1 MKNYWK
7 KYRLWPLLTGALF
20 MASCENSPQVPPDM
34 LAQVNDAFLVKE
46 QLNAQVPEGFSD
58 EERLALKRTLIK
70 KWVNDEIVYQTAVRE
85 GLQLSPRQ
93 QVMVEQY
100 RKALLA
106 ESFLDSKLNK
116 NYRIAQK
123 QIEDY
128 YDEHKSEFIRTED
141 EVHVIHLFVE
151 NRDRA
156 IFKEIGESK
165 DLMAII
171 KKYYFNTRSSE
182 IMPNGDLGYVER
194 SSLPPFID
202 KALKRLKTGA
212 ISPVIKVKEGYHF
225 VQLLDAAKKGSVRDL
240 DLVKNQIIL
249 RLKWQKRQEEY
260 ERLLDEWKQ
269 KFQIQTYLSKAD

>member
-1 MKNYWK
+1 MKNCWK
-7 KYRLWPLLTGALF
+7 KYSLWPAVTSLLLLA
-20 MASCENSPQVPPDM
+20 ACENTPQVPPDM
-34 LAQVNDAFLVKE
+34 LAQVNDAFLVKD
-46 QLNAQVPEGFSD
+46 QLNAQVPEGLSD

-85 GLQLSPRQ
+85 GVQLSARQ
-93 QVMVEQY
+93 KVMVEQY

-128 YDEHKSEFIRTED
+128 YDEHKNEFIRSDD
-141 EVHVIHLFVE
+141 EVHIIHLFVE

-156 IFKEIGESK
+156 IFKEIRESK
-165 DLMAII
+165 DLLAII

-194 SSLPPFID
+194 STLPSYIN

-212 ISPVIKVKEGYHF
+212 ISPVIKVKKGYHF
-225 VQLLDAAKKGSVRDL
+225 VQLLDAARKGSVRDL

-260 ERLLDEWKQ
+260 NRLLDEWKQ

>member
-7 KYRLWPLLTGALF
+7 KYKLLPVLTGALIL
-20 MASCENSPQVPPDM
+20 ASCENGPQVPPDM
-34 LAQVNDAFLVKE
+34 LAQVNDAFLVKD
-46 QLNAQVPEGFSD
+46 QLNAQVPVGFSD

-70 KWVNDEIVYQTAVRE
+70 KWVNEEIVYQTALAE
-85 GLQLSPRQ
+85 GMQLSPRQ
-93 QVMVEQY
+93 KEMVEQY

-106 ESFLDSKLNK
+106 ESFLDSRLNK

-123 QIEDY
+123 EIEDY
-128 YDEHKSEFIRTED
+128 YDEHKAEFVRSTD

-165 DLMAII
+165 DLLAII

-194 SSLPPFID
+194 SILPSYIE
-202 KALKRLKTGA
+202 KAVKRLKTGA
-212 ISPVIKVKEGYHF
+212 ISPPVKVKEGYHF
-225 VQLLDAAKKGSVRDL
+225 VQLLDAAKKGSIRDL
-240 DLVKNQIIL
+240 DLVKDQIVL
-249 RLKWQKRQEEY
+249 RLKWQKRQQEH

-269 KFQIQTYLSKAD
+269 KFQIQTYLSKAE

>member
-7 KYRLWPLLTGALF
+7 KYKLLPVLTGALIL
-20 MASCENSPQVPPDM
+20 ASCENGPQVPPDM
-34 LAQVNDAFLVKE
+34 LAQVNDAFLVKD
-46 QLNAQVPEGFSD
+46 QLNAQVPVGFSD

-70 KWVNDEIVYQTAVRE
+70 KWVNDEIVYQTALAE
-85 GLQLSPRQ
+85 GMQLTPRQ
-93 QVMVEQY
+93 KEMVEQY

-106 ESFLDSKLNK
+106 ESFLDSRLNK

-128 YDEHKSEFIRTED
+128 YDEHKAEFVRSAD
-141 EVHVIHLFVE
+141 EVHVVHLFVE

-165 DLMAII
+165 DLLAII

-194 SSLPPFID
+194 SVLPSFIE
-202 KALKRLKTGA
+202 KAVKRLKTGA
-212 ISPVIKVKEGYHF
+212 ISPPIKVKEGYHF
-225 VQLLDAAKKGSVRDL
+225 VQLLDAAKKGSIRDL
-240 DLVKNQIIL
+240 DLVKDQIVL
-249 RLKWQKRQEEY
+249 RLKWQKRQQEH

-269 KFQIQTYLSKAD
+269 KFQIQTYLSKAE